1 WHAFLCLLCNR
12 LPQYADSKT
21 DSPCALREKDDNG
34 GFKFVSN
41 AFQID
46 PAPSNI
52 DYLKKAIKTEN
63 AATVQCDAF
72 QIEIFSQQEEPW
84 CQQLVL
90 LVAVASM
97 TYQFVFSQLF
107 FSLNA
112 FSAGW
117 RLEQRRRRSFN

>member
-84 CQQLVL
+84 CQQEGGDWSKEDEE
-90 LVAVASM
+90 ASIKRGVSKLDC
-97 TYQFVFSQLF
+97 YGYLIP
-107 FSLNA
+107 
-112 FSAGW
+112 
-117 RLEQRRRRSFN
+117 